1 MKNIRFFTYTTLAAC
16 LICVIAVAFNVFT
29 DLELP
34 GRLMAAILGV
44 VITAT
49 ITQVLLQGQTQ
60 KEGTLKHD
68 SKIFEEKLKIYQNF
82 LNSLY
87 KAVKDGK
94 LTDSEKM
101 ELQFQ
106 TSLVA
111 MHCDPKLIKDISD
124 AVNGVITMTCPNK
137 GHENKSHRATL
148 LESLFAVVKAF
159 RQDLYQEEFKEKS
172 YKDATNEAI
181 EKFNDA
187 YENAK
192 EGEETPREHIVV
204 DLNVLSDSLGMTANS
219 LAFKGNGSLS
229 ESKQDAESITV
240 ENCNKTTSL
249 WKEAVD
255 RWKAEGWIVNPKQ
268 ITEDCPLWLERND
281 GNPGVIHMGFYDGHY
296 YLQANFDNDIN
307 FSKCLKWDNGG
318 RRSYGGWWEYP
329 PLALDVPY
337 GNFLQKFASSVELQ
351 EYIKSKVEYLQ
362 SVIMKTNQTTNWM
375 KAVGEQKDWYLY
387 TWYWST
393 LACEYQN
400 EAEGKVYMDAMP
412 IDGKNVAVIQL
423 GNRANDI
430 EQLKQTLTRIGQV
443 DKIKNIQKTREDGCF
458 VTLEETNSLKPEDV
472 GDRLRHWIGLIS
484 DVKPLAK

>member
-1 MKNIRFFTYTTLAAC
+1 MKNTRFFTYTTLAAC

-60 KEGTLKHD
+60 KEGTMKRD

-82 LNSLY
+82 LNTLY
-87 KAVKDGK
+87 KAVEDKQ
-94 LTDSEKM
+94 LTEKEQM

-111 MHCDPKLIKDISD
+111 MHCDPKHISVISN
-124 AVNGVITMTCPNK
+124 AVKGVVQSTCPNK
-137 GHENKSHRATL
+137 GCENKGHRATL
-148 LESLFAVVKAF
+148 LESLFAVVEAF
-159 RQDLYQEEFKEKS
+159 RQDLYQEEFKEFDEDAKS
-172 YKDATNEAI
+172 EAI
-181 EKFNDA
+181 ESFREA
-187 YENAK
+187 YEDAK
-192 EGEETPREHIVV
+192 EGEETPRKHIVV
-204 DLNVLSDSLGMTANS
+204 DLNVLSDSHSMIANS
-219 LAFKGNGSLS
+219 LAFKENGSLS

-268 ITEDCPLWLERND
+268 ITEDCPLRLERND

-296 YLQANFDNDIN
+296 YLQADFDNDIN

-337 GNFLQKFASSVELQ
+337 GKFLQKFASSVELQ

-375 KAVGEQKDWYLY
+375 KAVGKPKDWYLY

-412 IDGKNVAVIQL
+412 VEGKNVAAIKL

-430 EQLKQTLTRIGQV
+430 EQLKQTLTRIGQA
-443 DKIKNIQKTREDGCF
+443 DKIKDIQEDGCF
-458 VTLEETNSLKPEDV
+458 VTLETINSLQSEDV

>member
-1 MKNIRFFTYTTLAAC
+1 MKNKRFFTYTTLAAC

-60 KEGTLKHD
+60 KEGTLKRD

-82 LNSLY
+82 LNTLY
-87 KAVKDGK
+87 KAVEDKQ
-94 LTDSEKM
+94 LTEKEQM

-111 MHCDPKLIKDISD
+111 MHCDPKHISVISN
-124 AVNGVITMTCPNK
+124 AVKGVVQSTCPNK
-137 GHENKSHRATL
+137 GCENKGHRATL
-148 LESLFAVVKAF
+148 LESLFAVVEAF
-159 RQDLYQEEFKEKS
+159 RQDLYQEEFKEFDEDAKS
-172 YKDATNEAI
+172 EAI
-181 EKFNDA
+181 ESFREA
-187 YENAK
+187 YEDAK

-204 DLNVLSDSLGMTANS
+204 DLNVLSDSHSMIANS
-219 LAFKGNGSLS
+219 LAFKENGSLS

-268 ITEDCPLWLERND
+268 ITEDCPLRLERND

-296 YLQANFDNDIN
+296 YLQADFDNDIN

-329 PLALDVPY
+329 PLVLDVPY
-337 GNFLQKFASSVELQ
+337 GKFLQKFASSVELQ

-375 KAVGEQKDWYLY
+375 KAVGKPKDWYLY

-400 EAEGKVYMDAMP
+400 NAEGKIYMDTMP
-412 IDGKNVAVIQL
+412 IEGKESAIIQL
-423 GNRANDI
+423 GNRANDR
-430 EQLKQTLTRIGQV
+430 ELLKQTLNRIGLA
-443 DKIKNIQKTREDGCF
+443 DRISEIQEDCF
-458 VTLEETNSLKPEDV
+458 INLEETGSLDPKVV
-472 GDRLRHWIGLIS
+472 GNKLQHWIKLIS
-484 DVKPLAK
+484 ESVPSSAN

>member
-1 MKNIRFFTYTTLAAC
+1 MENKRFFTYTTLAAC

-60 KEGTLKHD
+60 KEGTLKRD

-124 AVNGVITMTCPNK
+124 AVNGVITRTCPNK

-159 RQDLYQEEFKEKS
+159 RQDLYPEEFKEER
-172 YKDATNEAI
+172 YKDATEEAI
-181 EKFNDA
+181 KKFNEA

-219 LAFKGNGSLS
+219 LAFKENGSLS
-229 ESKQDAESITV
+229 ESKQGVESITV

-337 GNFLQKFASSVELQ
+337 GKFLQKFASSVELQ

-400 EAEGKVYMDAMP
+400 EAEGKVYMDALP
-412 IDGKNVAVIQL
+412 EEGKTVIQL

-430 EQLKQTLTRIGQV
+430 EQLKQTLTRIGQA
-443 DKIKNIQKTREDGCF
+443 DKIKDIQEDGCF
-458 VTLEETNSLKPEDV
+458 VTLETINSLQSEDV